1 MRISNLLHS
10 QTLAVL
16 LVTLFTSAT
25 ASAQQQ
31 QQPQVFTN
39 KTKFRIPYRYDAQ
52 EMQRLRAQEI
62 RLYTSID
69 NGRRWQ
75 LAQTVPPEAAKFEFR
90 ATADGEYWF
99 AVRTLDGNNQL
110 HPGGANFT
118 PGLKVV
124 VDTTEPV
131 LKLQLQPA
139 DSGHVRLAWSAVD
152 TWLEAGKLKLEYRQP
167 GQDKWQTVRVVP
179 RASGETTWSVPGGG
193 IVAVRGSVED
203 RAGNIGTAQ
212 IQTNVTPASDVQE
225 ERPSKPDFSRPVA
238 EQDTP
243 PAPAVADSSS
253 GTGTAMPFPEDAF
266 EASPHP
272 LHPKSESQPDTP
284 QVADNPFVD
293 SQQEQGGIRNPQSLP
308 VADRPE
314 KRPEALQGRYP
325 KAAKQA
331 TDLKGPVRIVKD
343 TKFELGYELENVG
356 ASGVASVELFITQD
370 NGEHWWRYGEDE
382 DRKSP
387 FSVEVPVE
395 GTYGFAIRVRSGAGL
410 AVEPPKNGDG
420 PDMNVIVDRTPPD
433 AEVLSI
439 KPQKGKNG
447 AEVLIRWK
455 ISDKHPSGAPISLS
469 YAVNQEGPWIPVTG
483 WQADE
488 GEFAW
493 QIGARVPPEVYILL
507 DVRDAAGNMTSIM
520 SEQPISIDVAQPS
533 ARIVDVET
541 DESDELQK

>member
-1 MRISNLLHS
+1 MRISNLLKT
-10 QTLAVL
+10 QNLVFL
-16 LVTLFTSAT
+16 LGILCTCFT
-25 ASAQQQ
+25 ASAQEQ
-31 QQPQVFTN
+31 QQPQVFTS
-39 KTKFRIPYRYDAQ
+39 KTRFRIPYRYDAQ

-75 LAQTVPPEAAKFEFR
+75 LAQTVPPDAAKFEFS

-110 HPGGANFT
+110 HPGGAVFT

-139 DSGHVRLAWSAVD
+139 DNGQVRLAWSAVD
-152 TWLEAGKLKLEYRQP
+152 SWLDPSKLKLEYRQP
-167 GQDKWQTVRVVP
+167 GQEKWQSVRVVP
-179 RASGETTWSVPGGG
+179 RASGETTWSVPNGG

-203 RAGNIGTAQ
+203 RAGNVATSQ
-212 IQTNVTPASDVQE
+212 IQTNITPASDVE
-225 ERPSKPDFSRPVA
+225 ERPARPDFSRPVA
-238 EQDTP
+238 EAGTLP
-243 PAPAVADSSS
+243 VPAVAESAAGQGS
-253 GTGTAMPFPEDAF
+253 AMPFPEHAF
-266 EASPHP
+266 EAAAHP
-272 LHPKSESQPDTP
+272 LHPKPENQPETP
-284 QVADNPFVD
+284 QVAENPFEGSGPD
-293 SQQEQGGIRNPQSLP
+293 KDEIWNSKNLP
-308 VADRPE
+308 VADQPE
-314 KRPEALQGRYP
+314 KRPETLQGRYSKP
-325 KAAKQA
+325 VKEA

-343 TKFELGYELENVG
+343 TKFDLGYELENVG

-387 FSVEVPVE
+387 FSVEVPAE

-410 AVEPPKNGDG
+410 AIEPPKNGDT
-420 PDMNVIVDRTPPD
+420 PDMNVIVDQTAPE

-439 KPQKGKNG
+439 RPQKGKNG
-447 AEVLIRWK
+447 PEVLIRWK
-455 ISDKHPSGAPISLS
+455 IADKHPSGAPISLS

-493 QIGARVPPEVYILL
+493 QIGARVPPQVYILL

-520 SEQPISIDVAQPS
+520 SEQPVSIDVARPS

-541 DESDELQK
+541 DSSDELQK